1 MSKWSERQNMEII
14 QEEEQTEK
22 QMKAIYEL
30 YGTIWTETI
39 YS

>member
-14 QEEEQTEK
+14 QQEEQTEK

-30 YGTIWTETI
+30 YGTI
-39 YS
+39 